1 MRWNARKTQ
10 GGVAV
15 AAADRKGD
23 VYLGTPKGQSLR
35 SLKAAE
41 RWLGLAAT
49 TPADAASASATAS
62 SATAGAGGSTA
73 SAAAAAALAPYL
85 TDVGAAEPEAEAE
98 PGTVRDGLEALLHEV
113 RRYLVITPPHTQAR
127 LHEVMVYCYLV
138 TTPSLLNTRYAST
151 RTGR

>member
-1 MRWNARKTQ
+1 M
-10 GGVAV
+10 AV

-49 TPADAASASATAS
+49 TPADAATTPATTTSAATA
-62 SATAGAGGSTA
+62 AAGGSTA

-85 TDVGAAEPEAEAE
+85 TDVGAAEPEPEAE

-113 RRYLVITPPHTQAR
+113 RRYLVITPPHPGPAAR
-127 LHEVMVYCYLV
+127 CDTL
-138 TTPSLLNTRYAST
+138 PSYA
-151 RTGR
+151 RD